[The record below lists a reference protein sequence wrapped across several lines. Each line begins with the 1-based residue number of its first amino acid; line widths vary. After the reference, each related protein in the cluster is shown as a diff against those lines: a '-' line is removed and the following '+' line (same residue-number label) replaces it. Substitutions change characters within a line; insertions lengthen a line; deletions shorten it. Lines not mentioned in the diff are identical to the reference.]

1 MLEAFAPET
10 ARLGNTEIAQ
20 RTGLSRPTVARL
32 THTLAELGYLAY
44 EPSRAKFRL
53 WARALT
59 LAHPLLASMTLRQR
73 ARPLM
78 QELAN
83 SVRGT
88 VSIGLLDGTSLVYV
102 ESARAAETV
111 AHTPDIGSTIPLPQ
125 AAMGRALL
133 SLLDADELASAEKR
147 FAAELPEIWRACRE
161 KVRDGMRQCE
171 ARGFCVSYGDWV
183 SEIHAAAVPL
193 FRDPDF
199 GSACFALNCG
209 MPAFRLRPGELEA
222 EIGPRLVLLAK
233 AIRNVAGRG
242 DDTASPTDRTRAGR
256 HGCSR
261 STSDR
266 AQRAMTRRPCTLPA
280 RSRSSASLTPLS
292 DTVSTGIGFTLP
304 DRTSAISSFNSF
316 RLPT

>member
-1 MLEAFAPET
+1 MAVPPEDMFVPTRSKKSVADGKSPKNASTHSGKQARSSGPARQSDAAFATTLAKGLAVLEAFAPES

-133 SLLDADELASAEKR
+133 SLLAADELASAEKR

-171 ARGFCVSYGDWV
+171 AKGFCVSYGDWV

-242 DDTASPTDRTRAGR
+242 DDTASPTAEP
-256 HGCSR
+256 
-261 STSDR
+261 
-266 AQRAMTRRPCTLPA
+266 RPSA
-280 RSRSSASLTPLS
+280 RLLR
-292 DTVSTGIGFTLP
+292 IE
-304 DRTSAISSFNSF
+304 
-316 RLPT
+316 